1 MLINLDGNSV
11 TCGYVC
17 YALFSLLML
26 AALLAGVILA
36 NITPSP
42 NQYSPSSSKYND
54 SYSLN
59 SSYSYEPPSIY
70 SGWDSPSS
78 SYSYEPPSIYSGWDS
93 PSSSYSYV
101 PSSNYNVSNSSS
113 SSSLNNK
120 QTPSWPYY
128 LLCGTYLIYLAIS
141 FKTGACKYL

>member
-78 SYSYEPPSIYSGWDS
+78 SYSY
-93 PSSSYSYV
+93 V